1 MEESLWSEL
10 QNLRPTLR
18 QRWEVLLRA
27 QPPSSPLAN
36 PDSLVFLMDWTFDQ
50 FFTELR
56 KVAVRSQT
64 RQRAGMARC
73 PERRVPCACGMNPL
87 LAYFQTAELALIETV
102 LPLLAPQQ
110 QEPVLQEIKAAL
122 GAVSKRE
129 IEAFCAVC
137 RRRAAE
143 MPAESRACN
152 GVAR

>member
-18 QRWEVLLRA
+18 QRWEALLRA

-50 FFTELR
+50 IFSELR
-56 KVAVRSQT
+56 KTSFRRGARTPQGLVR
-64 RQRAGMARC
+64 R
-73 PERRVPCACGMNPL
+73 PDRRVPCACGMNPL

-110 QEPVLQEIKAAL
+110 QEAVLREVKAAL
-122 GAVSKRE
+122 ALVAKRE
-129 IEAFCAVC
+129 IESFCALC
-137 RRRAAE
+137 RRKEDHDHSSARL
-143 MPAESRACN
+143 
-152 GVAR
+152 GVRGAS

>member
-1 MEESLWSEL
+1 MEESQWSEL

-50 FFTELR
+50 FFAELR
-56 KVAVRSQT
+56 KVAFRSQT
-64 RQRAGMARC
+64 RARASLPRC

-110 QEPVLQEIKAAL
+110 QEPVLREIRAAL
-122 GAVSKRE
+122 GTVSKRE

-137 RRRAAE
+137 RHREHAAHV
-143 MPAESRACN
+143 ESRALN
-152 GVAR
+152 